1 MKELKEIRFNETDV
15 ILNDNLVRGGILP
28 EKIAELKRNIIF
40 TGDTV
45 VEGAIFGNRIEI
57 RAGHID
63 VQGAAFAQKELY
75 VAADAKG
82 SVIFRKAVGSAD
94 SLVTRSAS
102 CPASFLS
109 DINAKSVTLCN
120 AYVAGSIY
128 ADEISL
134 ENCVVV
140 GGVFATQNIE
150 LKHSMV
156 GTFNAPAVHIAET
169 NYLLLPSAFS
179 IDPLQ
184 AAPKASLVNLTLADL
199 GDAFR
204 GKPQADDSGKIVMS
218 LASDTVKATLTDEEH
233 QHTLR
238 SYTVAGK
245 VLAADLVDSDRF
257 QNHFLLSAAAL
268 GTQLL
273 RAYDMGKDKNGKPL
287 ELSPD
292 TLRKFFFDILDG
304 RIEIRTMDGSFRL
317 ADLAK

>member
-15 ILNDNLVRGGILP
+15 ILCDNLVRGGILP

-45 VEGAIFGNRIEI
+45 VEGAIFGNRIEV
-57 RAGHID
+57 RGGNID
-63 VQGAAFAQKELY
+63 VCGAAFAQKELY

-82 SVIFRKAVGSAD
+82 SAIFRKAVGSAA
-94 SLVTRSAS
+94 SVVTRSAS
-102 CPASFLS
+102 CPTSFLS

-128 ADEISL
+128 ADEITL
-134 ENCVVV
+134 ENSIVV
-140 GGVFATQNIE
+140 GGVFATQSLEI
-150 LKHSMV
+150 KHSMV
-156 GTFNAPAVHIAET
+156 GTFNAPSVHLADT

-184 AAPKASLVNLTLADL
+184 ADPKAALVNLTLADL

-204 GKPQADDSGKIVMS
+204 GTPQAQDSGKIVMS
-218 LASDTVKATLTDEEH
+218 LKSDTVKATLTDEEH
-233 QHTLR
+233 QNTLR

-273 RAYDMGKDKNGKPL
+273 RAYDMGTDKNGKPL
-287 ELSPD
+287 ELSPAS
-292 TLRKFFFDILDG
+292 LRKFFFDILDG
-304 RIEIRTMDGSFRL
+304 RIEIRTMDGTFRL
-317 ADLAK
+317 SDIAK